1 MGRTRAYTH
10 GLALVPAAA
19 LMSYLLT
26 DWQPRALSSTEL
38 SAAQTV
44 ALRFPNDGDGN
55 PVALIAP
62 PVEANAGVI
71 GDVERALLSPEPM
84 GPVVAMLDMVPV
96 VAEPATIESPAPAV
110 VDAPN
115 SMPASPAPPSPA
127 KAANPAA
134 AKPVP
139 HVTRARFGLDDAEI
153 AHIKE
158 RLHLTPD
165 QQRMWPP
172 VEAALRNLAYRRARE
187 ARRRG
192 GTVQLADADSAE
204 VQGLKSA
211 AIPLLMSFNDEQK
224 GEVRNLAH
232 GMGLDRLANEF

>member
-10 GLALVPAAA
+10 SLALVPAAA

-44 ALRFPNDGDGN
+44 ALRFPNDSDGN
-55 PVALIAP
+55 PAASIAP
-62 PVEANAGVI
+62 PVEANAGTI
-71 GDVERALLSPEPM
+71 GELALFSPEPM
-84 GPVVAMLDMVPV
+84 GPAVAMDSDMPPV
-96 VAEPATIESPAPAV
+96 MAEPAMIQSAAPAV

-115 SMPASPAPPSPA
+115 SMPTSPAPRSLEKVA
-127 KAANPAA
+127 SPAA

-139 HVTRARFGLDDAEI
+139 RVTRARFALDDADI
-153 AHIKE
+153 ARIKE
-158 RLHLTPD
+158 HLHLTPD

-192 GTVQLADADSAE
+192 GAVQLADADSTE

-224 GEVRNLAH
+224 DEVRSLAH